1 MTDPRNGSRDE
12 GIVLSLGRMRAV
24 PGAVAT
30 SFRQDKTLASCFRTF
45 RSIVP
50 KVPGLCFG
58 IRIRLCGWTLAIPT
72 GTGATS
78 PGQAWPT
85 MPATR
90 FAICSISAWAAPA
103 RSEMVIPL
111 GLGYYYSGTSDEVGP
126 ILQTV
131 FGPIGDCQGVEAFYR
146 TQLTRSISITPDFQW
161 LSQARQQLDDSY
173 LVGARM
179 NIAF

>member
-1 MTDPRNGSRDE
+1 
-12 GIVLSLGRMRAV
+12 
-24 PGAVAT
+24 
-30 SFRQDKTLASCFRTF
+30 
-45 RSIVP
+45 
-50 KVPGLCFG
+50 
-58 IRIRLCGWTLAIPT
+58 
-72 GTGATS
+72 
-78 PGQAWPT
+78 
-85 MPATR
+85 
-90 FAICSISAWAAPA
+90 
-103 RSEMVIPL
+103 MVIPL

-131 FGPIGDCQGVEAFYR
+131 FGPIGDGQGVEAFYR